1 MGCDVYLIP
10 RAGLTVIVSEAVVRF
25 GTQINHIL
33 SLKFYLEKPWGSFM
47 LQLYL
52 AAYRSLTIAFTG
64 LRYEFDAV

>member
-10 RAGLTVIVSEAVVRF
+10 GAGLTVIVSETLVRF

-33 SLKFYLEKPWGSFM
+33 SLKFYLEKPWGSLM

-52 AAYRSLTIAFTG
+52 AA
-64 LRYEFDAV
+64 